1 MLAKI
6 KWFQVA
12 IILVVLTTLAVA
24 GIYIFLIK
32 PMDERF
38 AAAEQKLNDQTTALQ
53 TAEGQKEP
61 ARKDLVKARQEV
73 AVAKREWARYDRAL
87 MPNIDLTNR
96 FTATQQ
102 LWNEQLRV
110 LGPKVLKFLYADRS
124 VRVVSESISIP
135 TPVGDPNAVVQKV
148 FIYPLGNITVAG
160 NFEQVLRHTER
171 WNRFD
176 RLALVDG
183 LTLSGNSPTLTGT
196 YTVTLYEITHFD
208 KVGPPILQ
216 ATPSTP
222 GGGGGFG
229 GPGGGGPPAG
239 FGGPP
244 AGAGGPPAGFGGP
257 GGPGGPT
264 SGFDPGGG
272 GPPAGFVGPPPGI
285 GGGAEGDR

>member
-24 GIYIFLIK
+24 GIFIFLIK
-32 PMDERF
+32 PMNERF
-38 AAAEQKLNDQTTALQ
+38 TAAEEKLAAQTTALA
-53 TAEGQKEP
+53 TAEGKLNP
-61 ARKDLVKARQEV
+61 AKADRVKARQEV
-73 AVAKREWARYDRAL
+73 VVAKREWARYDRAL

-96 FTATQQ
+96 FTATRQ

-124 VRVVSESISIP
+124 VRVVSESIAIP
-135 TPVGDPNAVVQKV
+135 APVGDPNAVVQKV
-148 FIYPLGNITVAG
+148 FTYPLGNVTVAG
-160 NFEQVLRHTER
+160 NFEQVLKHTER

-208 KVGPPILQ
+208 KVGPAIQQ
-216 ATPSTP
+216 ATPATGGGGFP
-222 GGGGGFG
+222 GGGGGFPGAPPGFSPGVPPSFGPNGPNG
-229 GPGGGGPPAG
+229 GQ
-239 FGGPP
+239 
-244 AGAGGPPAGFGGP
+244 
-257 GGPGGPT
+257 PT
-264 SGFDPGGG
+264 FAP
-272 GPPAGFVGPPPGI
+272 PPPGAQD
-285 GGGAEGDR
+285 GQER